1 MEKAAAAELV
11 SCRRA
16 GELSAALRRLDFL
29 EKPCLRKF
37 CKNCRRHAYLA
48 LRLCGVLLNYMFV
61 EAFLQL
67 FRAHVVAQDKAHVF
81 FYQDPD
87 EISIV
92 VAGIA
97 AHKNPCAGEA
107 FPELLNQPAD
117 VNQAERGAI
126 RCARGILHKR
136 RNAVDRH
143 KDRQV

>member
-1 MEKAAAAELV
+1 
-11 SCRRA
+11 
-16 GELSAALRRLDFL
+16 
-29 EKPCLRKF
+29 
-37 CKNCRRHAYLA
+37 
-48 LRLCGVLLNYMFV
+48 MFV

-92 VAGIA
+92 VAGIT
-97 AHKNPCAGEA
+97 AHKNPCTGEG

>member
-1 MEKAAAAELV
+1 M
-11 SCRRA
+11 
-16 GELSAALRRLDFL
+16 L
-29 EKPCLRKF
+29 EEFCLQ
-37 CKNCRRHAYLA
+37 
-48 LRLCGVLLNYMFV
+48 V
-61 EAFLQL
+61 
-67 FRAHVVAQDKAHVF
+67 FRAHVVAQDVAHPF
-81 FYQDPD
+81 LDNDSD
-87 EISIV
+87 ELGVV

-97 AHKNPCAGEA
+97 AHKNSCAGEA